1 MKLNFINLGMG
12 EGKIGG
18 PCCYYTHMVL
28 GIRTDAQVHLQPEY
42 IGNDYCPQLIMISYI
57 IIINSC
63 YNII

>member
-28 GIRTDAQVHLQPEY
+28 GILMHKYTSSLS
-42 IGNDYCPQLIMISYI
+42 IGNDYCPQLIYHT
-57 IIINSC
+57 
-63 YNII
+63 